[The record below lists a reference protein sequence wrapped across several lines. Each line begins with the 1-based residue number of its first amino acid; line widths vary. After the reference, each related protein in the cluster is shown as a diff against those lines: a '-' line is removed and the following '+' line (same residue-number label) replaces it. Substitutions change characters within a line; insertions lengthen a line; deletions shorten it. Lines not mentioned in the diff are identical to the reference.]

1 MEYSEFIFV
10 DYENVQGFELS
21 SLDDRT
27 RIYIFVGRQQ
37 RKIPFELVSSAQ
49 SRGDAVA
56 WIQISGQGRNALD
69 FHIAYYLG
77 ELNQTTPREVRFTVL
92 SKDTGYDPLIQHLAA
107 FGRQCK
113 RINSLKE
120 ITTYSKEELED
131 PNTKAVVQNL
141 KKIEKSKRPRTRNTL
156 SKHVSHVL
164 RGKLSQQE
172 VSGVVDNLFVMG
184 RISERNGRLLYDLD

>member
-10 DYENVQGFELS
+10 DFENVQSFDLA
-21 SLDDRT
+21 SLDKRT
-27 RIYIFVGRQQ
+27 KIYIFVGRQQ

-49 SRGDAVA
+49 RRGGAVE

-77 ELNQTTPREVRFTVL
+77 ELNQTTPRDVHFTVL
-92 SKDTGYDPLIQHLAA
+92 SKDTGYDPLIQHLTA

-120 ITTYSKEELED
+120 ITDYSKEELED

-141 KKIEKSKRPRTRNTL
+141 KKIQKSKLPRTRNTL

-164 RGKLSQQE
+164 RGKGSPEE
-172 VSGVVDNLFVMG
+172 VISVMDNLFVMG
-184 RISERNGRLLYDLD
+184 RISERNGRLIYNLS

>member
-10 DYENVQGFELS
+10 DFENVQSFDLT

-27 RIYIFVGRQQ
+27 KIYIFVGRQQ

-49 SRGDAVA
+49 RRGGAVE

-77 ELNQTTPREVRFTVL
+77 ELNQTTPKDVHFTVL

-107 FGRQCK
+107 FGRQCR

-120 ITTYSKEELED
+120 ITDYSKEELED
-131 PNTKAVVQNL
+131 PNTKTVVQNL
-141 KKIEKSKRPRTRNTL
+141 KKIQKTKLPRTRNTL

-164 RGKLSQQE
+164 RGKVSREE
-172 VSGVVDNLFVMG
+172 VVSVVDNLFVMG
-184 RISERNGRLLYDLD
+184 RISERNGRLIYNLS